1 MPPFVVIV
9 YVGTLAAVLLYAGS
23 IWMRRRRLEQ
33 PTDETSRRS

>member
-23 IWMRRRRLEQ
+23 IWMRRRRLDHQ
-33 PTDETSRRS
+33 VDETQRRS